1 MRLTVITLAA
11 TGTGAPQVL
20 DGAQVSDLLW
30 VAATAE
36 DRLEH
41 ISVRCAPG
49 RLHLGIFTLEPPG
62 AAAGA
67 AALDI
72 CRRALAMSPL
82 LRDWSVHAVRPA

>member
-11 TGTGAPQVL
+11 TGTGARQVL

-62 AAAGA
+62 AAA
-67 AALDI
+67 ALDI